1 MPSLYEF
8 TTPVGD
14 VASGDFTTLYNAS
27 GLTVPNAGAGSVSG
41 NLNVGGNLTVQ
52 GSSLLIGPVALQNT
66 LSLPNFTFPSNDGT
80 TYQVLATDGSGN
92 LYWTNVQAIPG
103 ATYAIQADTATG
115 GANLSLVSAFTTD
128 SVKFAGGTNIT
139 VSRTDAST
147 ITISS
152 SADDIPDGTAQGQ
165 LLVWDGSAWT
175 ANSLVTSL
183 TVADRFIAELKNNT
197 ATTSVVSSFR
207 RNFGSTAYS
216 TGFGSVIGF
225 QFDSDS
231 QAAVTVGS
239 IGYTYDAAN
248 PSFEAFTSTDNFVTR
263 TQISKINSTNVEF
276 NGTNLYL
283 NANHTGAPSANATIN
298 VERGSST
305 DATLTWN
312 ETADQWEFTN
322 DLFAQGNYGQNGQS
336 ISINAD
342 STAADSFLYLKG
354 NSKYLT
360 WNNTL
365 SRFEFNDSLF
375 SSTTAE
381 PPAQFERKVTTAE
394 INNPL
399 ESKSALRLTE
409 RVTDAVSNATDQGGP
424 GIVFSRASGTTPGST
439 EALYAN
445 ISSVYY
451 GTTNTADTAIYWS
464 NDSFS
469 EPTPGTFPGTY
480 RLFRAGSNDSEF
492 LNDSL
497 FINYSAPGTTKTA
510 TSITG
515 GNTLVFGSAH
525 GFTSG
530 QRIQFTSATQNGL
543 TQNSYYYVLA
553 AGLTAT
559 ECRLGLT
566 STGSAVAL
574 TNGTGLTLNFVNL
587 VNRVGVNTATPA
599 YTLDVNGDAHVD
611 TDLTVDGDIYISGYQ
626 VDINSP
632 VKGDLILFDGTKFV
646 NDNVVQF
653 DSAAARTRFQSNIA
667 AASGTIQS
675 GLIAVKNTGATNYTT
690 GDGSGVLIAV
700 DDDTNPINIFAGLS
714 AAYSSTGN
722 HEARLRSSTDAFAT
736 VDKNLLAVNDNDLK
750 VRATEFIMNA
760 EGSAA
765 LAVDAQVTVERGTSG
780 ADSYLKWAES
790 NGRWEFSNTL
800 AVGGDLRASD
810 DLYLNTNQNA
820 ADVNIY
826 FGTAASATAKTLRF
840 DVSTDLFYF
849 SDTLSVEGTVLASA
863 NVVLNRDYSDNNAII
878 AFRKPTSGEET
889 IQWNKTIGRFE
900 LTTDMYVPQAT
911 IGNIDIDRT
920 NGTITTN
927 TGNLTIDSA
936 GGTVA
941 INDNLN
947 VDSGVLYVDAANNRV
962 GVNTVTPSVDL
973 QVGGTIWGNSVIA
986 INGDLGTNGENIYF
1000 NYDDGGSG
1008 ADSYLTVRRGTNP
1021 DVSIRWNEST
1031 DRWQTTTDGTNYLNI
1046 PNQNL
1051 DTTDDVTFASVTVD
1065 GGHTVIDT
1073 TTTTTTST
1081 AQTAITSTSNATTRS
1096 SKFQIQITDN
1106 VTGNIHVL
1114 EAMMFFQGTTAYLTT
1129 YAEMY
1134 NSTSLATFAADVN
1147 GGNTRLLATPASANN
1162 TTFKVTR
1169 ISVAL

>member
-52 GSSLLIGPVALQNT
+52 GSSLLIGPVSLQNT

-147 ITISS
+147 ITISTV
-152 SADDIPDGTAQGQ
+152 ADNIPDGTAQGQ

-239 IGYTYDAAN
+239 LGYTYDAAN

-305 DATLTWN
+305 DASLTWN
-312 ETADQWEFTN
+312 ESVDQWEFTN
-322 DLFAQGNYGQNGQS
+322 NLFVQGNYGQNGDSMQ
-336 ISINAD
+336 INAD
-342 STAADSFLYLKG
+342 NTNVDSNLYFKG
-354 NSKYLT
+354 TSQYLR

-365 SRFEFNDSLF
+365 QRFEFSDSLF
-375 SSTTAE
+375 NSTANE
-381 PPAQFERKVTTAE
+381 PPAHFERRVTSAQITGTGE
-394 INNPL
+394 TF
-399 ESKSALRLTE
+399 SALRLTE
-409 RVTDAVSNATDQGGP
+409 RVTDAGSNATDQGGSNLL
-424 GIVFSRASGTTPGST
+424 FSRASGVSGGAET
-439 EALYAN
+439 LYALVG
-445 ISSVYY
+445 SRYY
-451 GTTNTADTAIYWS
+451 GTTNTADLNFQWSSDNFTESSPGVFPNTYTLMRLGSSNANFQNNSIY
-464 NDSFS
+464 
-469 EPTPGTFPGTY
+469 
-480 RLFRAGSNDSEF
+480 
-492 LNDSL
+492 
-497 FINYSAPGTTKTA
+497 INYA
-510 TSITG
+510 
-515 GNTLVFGSAH
+515 
-525 GFTSG
+525 
-530 QRIQFTSATQNGL
+530 
-543 TQNSYYYVLA
+543 
-553 AGLTAT
+553 
-559 ECRLGLT
+559 
-566 STGSAVAL
+566 
-574 TNGTGLTLNFVNL
+574 TNGAAQIGINTG
-587 VNRVGVNTATPA
+587 APA

-653 DSAAARTRFQSNIA
+653 DSSAARTRFQSNIA

-675 GLIAVKNTGATNYTT
+675 GLIAVKNTGSTNYTT

-722 HEARLRSSTDAFAT
+722 HEARLRSSTDAFVS
-736 VDKNLLAVNDNDLK
+736 VDKNLLAVNDDDLK

-810 DLYLNTNQNA
+810 DLYLNTDQTA

-826 FGTAASATAKTLRF
+826 FGTTASPTTKTLRF
-840 DVSTDLFYF
+840 DVSDDLFYF
-849 SDTLSVEGTVLASA
+849 SDTVYADGTLLAA
-863 NVVLNRDYSDNNAII
+863 DNVVVNADFSNNDAII

-927 TGNLTIDSA
+927 TGNLTIDST
-936 GGTVA
+936 GGTVFV
-941 INDNLN
+941 NDNLN
-947 VDSGVLYVDAANNRV
+947 VDSGVLYVDSATNRV
-962 GVNTVTPSVDL
+962 GVNTVTPSVEL

-986 INGDLGTNGENIYF
+986 VNGDLGTNGNNIYF
-1000 NYDDGGSG
+1000 NYDNGGSG
-1008 ADSYLTVRRGTNP
+1008 ATSDLVVRRGSPTSGNP

-1096 SKFQIQITDN
+1096 SKFQIQVTDN

-1147 GGNTRLLATPASANN
+1147 SGNTRLLATPASANN

>member
-1 MPSLYEF
+1 MPSLYEY

-52 GSSLLIGPVALQNT
+52 GSSLLIGPVSLQNT
-66 LSLPNFTFPSNDGT
+66 LSLPNYTFPSADGT
-80 TYQVLATDGSGN
+80 TYQVLSTDGSGN

-103 ATYAIQADTATG
+103 ATYNIQADTATG

-147 ITISS
+147 ITISTT
-152 SADDIPDGTAQGQ
+152 ADNIPDGTAQGQ
-165 LLVWDGSAWT
+165 VLVWDGSAWT
-175 ANSLVTSL
+175 ADNTVTS
-183 TVADRFIAELKNNT
+183 TNSADRFVAEFKNNST
-197 ATTSVVSSFR
+197 ALTGALVVR
-207 RNFGSTAYS
+207 RNYAGTAYAN
-216 TGFGSVIGF
+216 GNEVDIIF
-225 QFDSDS
+225 QVDSDS
-231 QAAVTVGS
+231 QTPTAVATL
-239 IGYTYDAAN
+239 GYNYSNSN
-248 PSFEAFTSTDNFVTR
+248 PELSSVVSTDNFATS
-263 TQISKINSTNVEF
+263 TEIAKINLTNIEF

-283 NANHTGAPSANATIN
+283 NKNHSGAPSSNASIN
-298 VERGSST
+298 VERGTST
-305 DATLTWN
+305 DASLTWN
-312 ETADQWEFTN
+312 ETPDQWEFTN
-322 DLFAQGNYGQNGQS
+322 NLFVQGNYGQNGDTMQ
-336 ISINAD
+336 INAD
-342 STAADSFLYLKG
+342 STNVDSNLYFKG
-354 NSKYLT
+354 TAQYLR

-365 SRFEFNDSLF
+365 QRFEFSDSLF
-375 SSTTAE
+375 NSTANE
-381 PPAQFERKVTTAE
+381 PPAQFERKVTLSQALSGE
-394 INNPL
+394 MPN
-399 ESKSALRLTE
+399 ALRLTE
-409 RVTDAVSNATDQGGP
+409 RVTDAASNATDNGGP
-424 GIVFSRASGTTPGST
+424 GIVFSRTSGASGGAEKLYGLIGSR
-439 EALYAN
+439 
-445 ISSVYY
+445 YY
-451 GTTNTADTAIYWS
+451 GTTNTADVSIQWS
-464 NDSFS
+464 SDNFTETS
-469 EPTPGTFPGTY
+469 PGVYPNTY
-480 RLFRAGSNDSEF
+480 QLMRWGSSNANF
-492 LNDSL
+492 LNNSIYVNYTTAGAAQIG
-497 FINYSAPGTTKTA
+497 IN
-510 TSITG
+510 
-515 GNTLVFGSAH
+515 
-525 GFTSG
+525 
-530 QRIQFTSATQNGL
+530 
-543 TQNSYYYVLA
+543 
-553 AGLTAT
+553 
-559 ECRLGLT
+559 
-566 STGSAVAL
+566 TGS
-574 TNGTGLTLNFVNL
+574 
-587 VNRVGVNTATPA
+587 PS
-599 YTLDVNGDAHVD
+599 YTLDVNGNAHVG
-611 TDLTVDGDIYISGYQ
+611 TDLTVDGDIYVSGYQ
-626 VDINSP
+626 IDINTP

-653 DSAAARTRFQSNIA
+653 DSAAARTRFQYNIS
-667 AASGTIQS
+667 ASPGTINA
-675 GLIAVKNTGATNYTT
+675 GLVTVKNTGATNYTD
-690 GDGSGVLIAV
+690 GDGSGILIAV
-700 DDDTNPINIFAGLS
+700 DDNTNPLNVFAGLS
-714 AAYSSTGN
+714 GAYSTTGN
-722 HEARLRSSTDAFAT
+722 HEARLRSSTDGFVT
-736 VDKNLLAVNDNDLK
+736 VEKNLLAVNDNDLK
-750 VRATEFIMNA
+750 VRATEFILNA
-760 EGSAA
+760 EGTGA

-810 DLYLNTNQNA
+810 DLYLNTNQTS

-826 FGTAASATAKTLRF
+826 FGTVASATAKSLRF
-840 DVSTDLFYF
+840 DVSDDLFYF
-849 SDTLSVEGTVLASA
+849 TDTVSVEGSILASD
-863 NVVLNRDYSDNNAII
+863 NVVVNRDFSDANAIVV
-878 AFRKPTSGEET
+878 FRKPTSGQET
-889 IQWNKTIGRFE
+889 IQWNKTTGRFE
-900 LTTDMYVPQAT
+900 LTTDMFVPQAT

-927 TGNLTIDSA
+927 TGNLTLDST

-962 GVNTVTPSVDL
+962 GVNTVTPNVDL

-986 INGDLGTNGENIYF
+986 INGDLGTNGDNIFF

-1021 DVSIRWNEST
+1021 DVSIRWNEAT
-1031 DRWQTTTDGTNYLNI
+1031 DRWQDTTDGTNYLNL

-1051 DTTDDVTFASVTVD
+1051 DTDSDVTFASVTVD

-1096 SKFQIQITDN
+1096 SKFQIQVTDN

-1147 GGNTRLLATPASANN
+1147 SGNTRLLATPASANN